1 MMMAHIKVRGSS
13 KLLQLE
19 YVYHIQWRVMQ

>member
-19 YVYHIQWRVMQ
+19 YVYQIQWRVMQ